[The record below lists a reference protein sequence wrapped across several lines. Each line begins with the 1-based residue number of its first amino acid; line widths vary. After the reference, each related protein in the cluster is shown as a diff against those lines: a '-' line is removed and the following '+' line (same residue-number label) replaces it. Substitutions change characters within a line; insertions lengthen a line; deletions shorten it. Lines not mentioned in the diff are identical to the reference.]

1 MAAKIAAALLQ
12 NPIDHKRW
20 FLCDKLAGAAEP
32 PIAFDG
38 PLKTHLF
45 TCFQKQVM
53 IDDY

>member
-20 FLCDKLAGAAEP
+20 FLCDKFGRAAEP
-32 PIAFDG
+32 LIAFDG

-45 TCFQKQVM
+45 TCFRKQVM
-53 IDDY
+53 IYEY